1 MFNKNQDLKP
11 FKSKVWLSS
20 PTMHGEELKYMTEAF
35 ETNWMSTVGTN
46 INEVERMAA
55 EKVGCKYAVALSSGT
70 ASLHL
75 AMKLAGERLYGQ
87 TDLGKGALAGHRVFC
102 SDMTFD
108 ATVNPV
114 VYEGGIPVFIDTEYD
129 SWNMDPVA
137 LEKAF
142 EIYPEVKLIVTAHLY
157 GTPGKIDE
165 IRAIADKHGALIV
178 EDAAESLGATYKGKQ
193 TGNFGD
199 YCCISY
205 NGNKIITGSSGGMF
219 LTDSKADAEKVRKWS
234 TQSREAA
241 PWYQHEELGYNYRM
255 SNVIAGVV
263 RGQIPYLEEH
273 IAQKKAIYMRYKEGL
288 KDLPV
293 QMNPYDEKNSEPNF
307 WLSCL
312 LIDKDAMCQQV
323 RGEQKALYISEPG
336 KSCPTEILETL
347 AKYNAE
353 GRPIWKPMHEQP
365 IFRMNPF
372 ITREGNGRAKTNAY
386 IEGGSEDVGMD
397 IFERGL
403 CLPSDN
409 KMTAE
414 EQDQIIEIIKRCF
427 E

>member
-1 MFNKNQDLKP
+1 MNIQP
-11 FKSKVWLSS
+11 FKNKIWLAS
-20 PTMHGEELKYMTEAF
+20 PTMHGDELKYVTEAY
-35 ETNWMSTVGTN
+35 ETNWMSTVGKN
-46 INEVERMAA
+46 INEVENAVA
-55 EKVGCKYAVALSSGT
+55 EKVGVQHAVALSAGT
-70 ASLHL
+70 AALHL
-75 AMKLAGERLYGQ
+75 AVKLAGEAMYGQ
-87 TDLGKGALAGHRVFC
+87 PEIGKGALFNKKVFC

-114 VYEGGIPVFIDTEYD
+114 VYEGGVPVFIDTERD
-129 SWNMDPVA
+129 TWNMDPVA

-142 EIYPEVKLIVTAHLY
+142 EIYPDVKVIVVAHLY

-165 IRAIADKHGALIV
+165 IKLIAAAHGAVIV

-193 TGNFGD
+193 TGSFGD
-199 YCCISY
+199 YGCISF

-263 RGQIPYLEEH
+263 RGQVPYLEEH

-307 WLSCL
+307 WLSCMI
-312 LIDKDAMCQQV
+312 IDKEAMCKQV
-323 RGEQKALYISEPG
+323 RGEQEALYISEPG

-386 IEGGSEDVGMD
+386 IEGDCEDVGMD
-397 IFERGL
+397 LFEKGL

-414 EQDQIIEIIKRCF
+414 QQDVIIEIIKSCF
-427 E
+427 M